1 MSDSTLLT
9 AVDPLVSP
17 SEALPLGDLGLA
29 PISLQES
36 SANALSPSLASSSLI
51 TTVLPVAAIDSGLV
65 PTTANAQAALRADLL
80 KDNGDSST
88 DRLTSIPDII
98 GTVASTVNVDKL
110 LGKFKT
116 QTEYTD
122 LTTSLGSDGKFQLD
136 RQKLG
141 QIFGTALA
149 DGSFELEL
157 QAVSLSGSTIKT
169 AVQFT
174 LDSSIFDPQAT
185 NRITKIDDRDT
196 GNGFNQ
202 FKYSGSWN
210 QSKEWN
216 AYGQTAS
223 WTNEDNASYEVKF
236 NGTQA
241 KLFSIRNPWGGIA
254 GISIDGGSEVLV
266 DTYGTDWQ
274 NRVLYQTGQ
283 LAAGDHTIKVRV
295 TGQKNAAAG
304 DDMVAIDSLEIS
316 TPIIRAAASSAT
328 EIVATDIPNTVV
340 IDGELAKI
348 NGANQALIR
357 GSTPNPLIA
366 FLAEDD
372 GLSFTD
378 RVTSNPE
385 VTGAIAAY
393 FGVNQLLGK
402 FKNQTEYWDLTSSL
416 GTDGRFQLSRPQLA
430 QVFGS
435 NLADGYHQLDL
446 KAVSR
451 SGDTNETSL
460 QFTLDSSIAN
470 PTPTTRTIK
479 IDDRDTGTG
488 LNHFQYGGN
497 WNLSREGNAY
507 GQTASW
513 TNEVGASY
521 EVKFSGT
528 QARLYNV
535 SNPWGGIA
543 AISVNGG
550 AETLVDTY
558 GTDWQNRV
566 LYQTSTLADGEH
578 TIKVRVTGQK
588 SATSGDHMISIDA
601 LEVTTPIV
609 RAASSQTASIDLS
622 TVNANSNALLF
633 SPYTWTATGNGAQTS
648 NAGAYLKFR
657 FNGTQA
663 TLNVDN
669 TGLTSFP
676 LLDVFVDGQQVAD
689 QLWLKNV
696 TNGQA
701 NIYNGSAGNH
711 DVVVYFRRREIFD
724 GANPVVAAQKINDW
738 SAGAEHLRV
747 TGVTVDGGSGFLEN
761 TFRRDKTAV
770 FFGDS
775 ITEGGPQVFEPT
787 APDRPV
793 DYPYANVPNNAAYK
807 TYAARLGDLLGVDY
821 GQVGWSGSGWLRPNT
836 PTGNPPF
843 TDSWLRYNG
852 QSSAT
857 RDFNPQPD
865 YIFVNLGTNDTP
877 FNSGENSLNF
887 NVNDAAYSWIKS
899 ARERVPGAEIFVIYP
914 FNQTKNAELRQA
926 IVRYQT
932 DFPADRQVHALNLGA
947 EGARGLPVPYQD
959 SLYIAD
965 FAVDAV
971 HPTASRHQTLA
982 GLLLDK
988 IEPTIG
994 ISNITIDDRNTASG
1008 TGVATV
1014 KYVGAWQSVAE
1025 SGSLNGDNHVSSTA
1039 NDTYEVQFYGDR
1051 VQLFGTKGDQRGI
1064 AAISIDGGAEVLS
1077 DLYSA
1082 SSVSGATVYQSVTLN
1097 KGYHTI
1103 KVRVTGQRNSAA
1115 TGTSIALDKLVVY

>member
-1 MSDSTLLT
+1 MPDSTILPT
-9 AVDPLVSP
+9 AVDPLVNPAIALSIDSLSLEPVSLQP
-17 SEALPLGDLGLA
+17 SIASSLSTSALP
-29 PISLQES
+29 ITSL
-36 SANALSPSLASSSLI
+36 
-51 TTVLPVAAIDSGLV
+51 DSGLV
-65 PTTANAQAALRADLL
+65 PVTANTQAALTASLL
-80 KDNGDSST
+80 KDNGESAT
-88 DRLTSIPDII
+88 DRITSIPDILGAVDPTLGI
-98 GTVASTVNVDKL
+98 DKL

-116 QTEYTD
+116 QSEYTD
-122 LTTSLGSDGKFQLD
+122 LTTSLGADGKFQLD
-136 RQKLG
+136 RQKLA
-141 QIFGTALA
+141 QIFGTTLA
-149 DGSFELEL
+149 DGSFELDL
-157 QAVSLSGSTIKT
+157 QAVSRSGSISKT
-169 AVQFT
+169 AIQFT

-185 NRITKIDDRDT
+185 TRITKIDDRDV
-196 GNGFNQ
+196 GNEPNQ
-202 FKYSGSWN
+202 FQYSGNWN

-223 WTNEDNASYEVKF
+223 WSNEDNASYEVKF

-241 KLFSIRNPWGGIA
+241 KLSSVRNPWGGIA
-254 GISIDGGSEVLV
+254 GISIDGGPEVLV

-274 NRVLYQTGQ
+274 NRILYQIDG
-283 LAAGDHTIKVRV
+283 LVAGDHTIKVRV

-304 DDMVAIDSLEIS
+304 DDMVSIDSLEVTS
-316 TPIIRAAASSAT
+316 PIIRAASSAT
-328 EIVATDIPNTVV
+328 AAIATTDIPNTTI
-340 IDGELAKI
+340 IDGELAQL

-357 GSTPNPLIA
+357 GSTPNPLTA
-366 FLAEDD
+366 FLAKDD

-385 VTGAIAAY
+385 VTGTIATY
-393 FGVNQLLGK
+393 FGASQLLGK

-416 GTDGRFQLSRPQLA
+416 GTDGRFQLSRQQLA

-451 SGDTNETSL
+451 TGNTNETSL
-460 QFTLDSSIAN
+460 QFTLDSAIAD
-470 PTPTTRTIK
+470 PTATTRITK
-479 IDDRDTGTG
+479 IDDRDRGTG

-497 WNLSREGNAY
+497 WNLAKEGNAY

-513 TNEVGASY
+513 TNEVGATY

-528 QARLYNV
+528 QAKLFNT

-543 AISVNGG
+543 AISVDGG
-550 AETLVDTY
+550 TETLVDTY

-566 LYQTSTLADGEH
+566 LYQTDTLADGEH

-601 LEVTTPIV
+601 LEVTSPIV

-676 LLDVFVDGQQVAD
+676 LLDVFVDGRQVAD

-701 NIYNGSAGNH
+701 VIYNGSAGNH
-711 DVVVYFRRREIFD
+711 DVVVYFRRREVFD
-724 GANPVVAAQKINDW
+724 GANPTVAARKINDW
-738 SAGAEHLRV
+738 ATDAEHLRV
-747 TGVTVDGGSGFLEN
+747 TGVTVDGGTGFLEN
-761 TFRRDKTAV
+761 TFRREKTAV

-775 ITEGGPQVFEPT
+775 ITEGGPQVFEPNT
-787 APDRPV
+787 PDRPV
-793 DYPYANVPNNAAYK
+793 DYPYANVPNNASYK

-821 GQVGWSGSGWLRPNT
+821 GQVGWSGSGWLRPTT

-865 YIFVNLGTNDTP
+865 YIFVNLGTNDVP

-887 NVNDAAYSWIKS
+887 NVTDTAYNWIRS

-926 IVRYQT
+926 IARYQT

-994 ISNITIDDRNTASG
+994 ISNTTIDNRNTASG

-1014 KYVGAWQSVAE
+1014 KYTGSWQLVAE
-1025 SGSLNGDNHVSSTA
+1025 SGSLNGDNHISSTT

-1051 VQLFGTKGDQRGI
+1051 VQLFGTKGTQNGI
-1064 AAISIDGGAEVLS
+1064 AAISIDGGAEVFV

-1082 SSVSGATVYQSVTLN
+1082 SAVSGATVYQSATLSN
-1097 KGYHTI
+1097 GYHTI
-1103 KVRVTGQRNSAA
+1103 KVRVTGQKNGLA
-1115 TGTSIALDKLVVY
+1115 TGSAIALDKLVVY